1 MKKNIL
7 FVLLS
12 VILFSCGLSPEK
24 TVDAFLGSIKEQ
36 KIEEAI
42 KYADDEEF
50 IKKLQVNYDNKI
62 QQKFFGALYKNF
74 NYKILSSA
82 VQEDKSV
89 IVNVS
94 VENIDVQKVF
104 LEVFQS
110 MFKKAFN
117 GNTEVK
123 IEDELSKALE
133 NPNLARIKTVDQY
146 VLVKKSGKYKI
157 KFTSHNVDKIFGGYY
172 STMSN
177 LTNLGR

>member
-7 FVLLS
+7 FVLMS
-12 VILFSCGLSPEK
+12 IILFSCGISPEK
-24 TVDAFLGSIKEQ
+24 TVDTFLGSVKEK

-42 KYADDEEF
+42 KYTDDAEF
-50 IKKLQVNYDNKI
+50 AKNLEIKYGNQI
-62 QQKFFGALYKNF
+62 QETFFNALYRNF
-74 NYKILSSA
+74 NYEILNVA

-110 MFKKAFN
+110 MFKKAFE
-117 GNTEVK
+117 GNADVK
-123 IEDELSKALE
+123 IEDELSKVLK
-133 NPNLARIKTVDQY
+133 NPNLAKIKVVDQY

-157 KFTSHNVDKIFGGYY
+157 KLTSHNVDKIFGGYY
-172 STMSN
+172 STISN

>member
-24 TVDAFLGSIKEQ
+24 TVDVFLGSVKEQ
-36 KIEEAI
+36 KIDEAI
-42 KYADDEEF
+42 KYAYDEEF
-50 IKKLQVNYDNKI
+50 VKKLQVNYDNKI
-62 QQKFFGALYKNF
+62 QKKFFGALYKNF

-89 IVNVS
+89 VVNVS

-104 LEVFQS
+104 LSVFQS

-133 NPNLARIKTVDQY
+133 NPNLEKIKTVDQY

-157 KFTSHNVDKIFGGYY
+157 KFTSQNVDKIFGGYY